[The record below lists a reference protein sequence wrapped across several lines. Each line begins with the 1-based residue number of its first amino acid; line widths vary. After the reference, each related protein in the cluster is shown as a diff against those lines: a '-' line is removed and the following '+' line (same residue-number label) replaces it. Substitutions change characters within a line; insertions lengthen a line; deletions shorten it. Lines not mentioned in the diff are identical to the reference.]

1 MITVFVGYDPDEAV
15 AFHVCANSIIRHA
28 TQPINIVPLALNL
41 LNDYTETHLDGSNT
55 FTYLRFLVPHLMA
68 YRGHAIYI
76 DGDMVVLDDITK
88 LDKLFSDVFA
98 VQVVKHDY
106 QTTQSIKYFGAKNE
120 NYPRKNWSSVILWN
134 CKHEANRLLT
144 PGYVQQNTGAH
155 LHRFTWL
162 SDSKIGE
169 LPVEWNWLPDE
180 LGQNTQAQLL
190 HYTLGIPCFDEYN
203 IDTSATEWHHELAL
217 AKYYKKIKQHK

>member
-1 MITVFVGYDPDEAV
+1 VITVFVGYDPDEAV

-68 YRGHAIYI
+68 YQGHAIYI

-180 LGQNTQAQLL
+180 LGPNDQAQLL
-190 HYTLGIPCFDEYN
+190 HYTLGIPCFDEYSPGLH
-203 IDTSATEWHHELAL
+203 TAEWHHELAL
-217 AKYYKKIKQHK
+217 AKYYKKIK